1 MILDV
6 EEIVSAGNVRIDEND
21 VTELATSL
29 DRLGLIQP
37 LVVAASENGDNTYTL
52 IAGHRRLAA
61 AKTLGWDRIEVVV
74 NEAIEDASSRLSAQ
88 YAENVHRKN
97 LSAYEKA
104 QVALDLKAEGL
115 KQEEVALELQLT
127 KAEVS
132 KYQKAARTIGVLPN
146 ADAAVALSEE
156 SLFDLMDEAD
166 NTTFDD
172 PEQKS
177 LVLENAMRL
186 IVNGEA
192 RNVRAA
198 LGGAEREANEARI
211 LEHLQPMVEEV
222 YARGGKLDDYSELNE
237 VRGSVIIA
245 RHQMT
250 TNFGSQMQFNQEEV
264 EAHRNEECHRY
275 SMVTGGYS
283 GTFLAEWCVKPNLHQ
298 KAGKSE
304 LKVAG
309 ADEIHDR
316 KLAEKQE
323 RADAKAAK
331 LDRIDDVGAVLEK
344 FTLKEV
350 NGTDLVAELTISSD
364 AGRVVCKALGLEAE
378 KSEYG
383 GFPKH
388 GEAVRAWLLSLPESK
403 RLAAYA
409 LVVLGG
415 DYINGYTNGKPN
427 TLAFFEGRSA
437 E

>member
-1 MILDV
+1 MFLDV
-6 EEIVSAGNVRIDEND
+6 SNIGSVSNVRIDEND
-21 VTELATSL
+21 VADL
-29 DRLGLIQP
+29 
-37 LVVAASENGDNTYTL
+37 AASIDRHGLLQPIVVTATEDELEFDWL
-52 IAGHRRLAA
+52 IVAGHRRLAA
-61 AKTLGWDRIEVVV
+61 VKSLGHEHVEAVI
-74 NEAIEDASSRLSAQ
+74 NETVQSAADLMSAQ
-88 YAENVHRKN
+88 YAENVQRKD

-104 QVALDLKAEGL
+104 QVALDLKTEGL

-132 KYQKAARTIGVLPN
+132 KYQKAARTIGTLAN

-186 IVNGEA
+186 IVNGDA
-192 RNVRAA
+192 YSVRAA

-222 YARGGKLDDYSELNE
+222 YARGSKLDNYSELNE

-316 KLAEKQE
+316 KLKEKQE

-331 LDRIDDVGAVLEK
+331 LDRIDDVAAVLEK

-403 RLAAYA
+403 RLAA
-409 LVVLGG
+409 
-415 DYINGYTNGKPN
+415 
-427 TLAFFEGRSA
+427 
-437 E
+437 